1 MCISYGQALKTDLD
15 TVVSMGVKDSQKIT
29 LQYLPHILSRVAEK
43 FSKINESIQNF
54 KQFQFLT
61 PFFFCFL
68 N

>member
-43 FSKINESIQNF
+43 NEV
-54 KQFQFLT
+54 K
-61 PFFFCFL
+61 
-68 N
+68 